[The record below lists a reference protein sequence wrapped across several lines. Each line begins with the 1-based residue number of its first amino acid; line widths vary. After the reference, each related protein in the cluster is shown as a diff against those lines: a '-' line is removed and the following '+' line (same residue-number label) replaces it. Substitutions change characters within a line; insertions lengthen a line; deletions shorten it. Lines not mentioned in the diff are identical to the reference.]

1 MQHKCAQ
8 HKWDHIIVFFK
19 KLRNKC
25 LRLKK
30 KKIHMMKNTFHQT
43 NRGRRERERKDFSH
57 YLVSVKNRN
66 SPVTFTLHFDY
77 IHLCTWISLNY
88 LSLSLMSL
96 STVYKRKKIA
106 IKCIYSSKKM
116 CLVTSFFVFL
126 VEAGDV
132 KRNGNIALL
141 CAAKTWQIN
150 Q

>member
-1 MQHKCAQ
+1 MCTTQVGPYNCS
-8 HKWDHIIVFFK
+8 FFK

-25 LRLKK
+25 IRLKK
-30 KKIHMMKNTFHQT
+30 KKIHVMKNTFHQT
-43 NRGRRERERKDFSH
+43 NRGRREKKKDFSH

-77 IHLCTWISLNY
+77 IHLCTRISLNY

-106 IKCIYSSKKM
+106 IKCIYSPRKM

-126 VEAGDV
+126 LEAGDV

-141 CAAKTWQIN
+141 CAAKT
-150 Q
+150 

>member
-8 HKWDHIIVFFK
+8 HKWDHIIVLF
-19 KLRNKC
+19 LRNYETNV
-25 LRLKK
+25 LDWK
-30 KKIHMMKNTFHQT
+30 KKIHVMKNTFHQT
-43 NRGRRERERKDFSH
+43 NRGRREKKKDFSH

-77 IHLCTWISLNY
+77 IHLCTRISLNY

-106 IKCIYSSKKM
+106 IKCIYSPRKM

-126 VEAGDV
+126 LEAGDV

-141 CAAKTWQIN
+141 CAAKT
-150 Q
+150 

>member
-1 MQHKCAQ
+1 MCTTQVGPYNCS
-8 HKWDHIIVFFK
+8 FFK

-25 LRLKK
+25 IRLKK
-30 KKIHMMKNTFHQT
+30 KNTRDEKHISSNQQ
-43 NRGRRERERKDFSH
+43 RKKREKKDFSH

-106 IKCIYSSKKM
+106 IKCIYSSRKM
-116 CLVTSFFVFL
+116 CLVTSFFVFYL
-126 VEAGDV
+126 KQGMLREMGTLHCS
-132 KRNGNIALL
+132 ALQ
-141 CAAKTWQIN
+141 KHN
-150 Q
+150 K

>member
-8 HKWDHIIVFFK
+8 HKWDHIIVLF
-19 KLRNKC
+19 LRNYETNV
-25 LRLKK
+25 LDRK
-30 KKIHMMKNTFHQT
+30 KKIHVMKNTFHQT
-43 NRGRRERERKDFSH
+43 NRGRRERKKDFSH

-106 IKCIYSSKKM
+106 IKCIYSSRKM
-116 CLVTSFFVFL
+116 CLVTSFFVFYL
-126 VEAGDV
+126 KQGMLREMGTLHCS
-132 KRNGNIALL
+132 ALQ
-141 CAAKTWQIN
+141 KHN
-150 Q
+150 K

>member
-8 HKWDHIIVFFK
+8 HKWDHIIVLFFK

-25 LRLKK
+25 IRLKK
-30 KKIHMMKNTFHQT
+30 KYTWWKTHFIKPTEEE
-43 NRGRRERERKDFSH
+43 EREKKDFSH

-77 IHLCTWISLNY
+77 IHLCTRISLNY

-106 IKCIYSSKKM
+106 IKCIYSSRKM

-126 VEAGDV
+126 LEAGDV

-141 CAAKTWQIN
+141 CAAKT
-150 Q
+150 

>member
-1 MQHKCAQ
+1 MCTTQVGPYNCS
-8 HKWDHIIVFFK
+8 FFK

-25 LRLKK
+25 IRLE
-30 KKIHMMKNTFHQT
+30 KKIHVMKNTFHQT
-43 NRGRRERERKDFSH
+43 NRGRREKKKDFSH

-77 IHLCTWISLNY
+77 IHLCTRISLNY

-106 IKCIYSSKKM
+106 IKCIYSPRKM

-126 VEAGDV
+126 LEAGDV
-132 KRNGNIALL
+132 KRNGNITLL
-141 CAAKTWQIN
+141 CAAKA
-150 Q
+150 

>member
-8 HKWDHIIVFFK
+8 HKWDHIIVLF
-19 KLRNKC
+19 LRNYETNV
-25 LRLKK
+25 LDWR
-30 KKIHMMKNTFHQT
+30 KKIHVMKNTFHQT
-43 NRGRRERERKDFSH
+43 NRGRREKKKDFSH

-77 IHLCTWISLNY
+77 IHLCTRISLNY

-106 IKCIYSSKKM
+106 IKCIYSPRKM

-126 VEAGDV
+126 LEAGDV

-141 CAAKTWQIN
+141 CAAKT
-150 Q
+150 

>member
-8 HKWDHIIVFFK
+8 HKWDHIIVLF
-19 KLRNKC
+19 LRNYETNV
-25 LRLKK
+25 LDWK
-30 KKIHMMKNTFHQT
+30 KKIHVMKNTFHQT
-43 NRGRRERERKDFSH
+43 NRGRREKKKDFSH

-77 IHLCTWISLNY
+77 LHLCTRISLNY

-106 IKCIYSSKKM
+106 IKCIYSPRKM

-126 VEAGDV
+126 LEAGDV

-141 CAAKTWQIN
+141 CAAKT
-150 Q
+150 

>member
-1 MQHKCAQ
+1 MCTTQVGPYNCS
-8 HKWDHIIVFFK
+8 FFK

-25 LRLKK
+25 IRLG
-30 KKIHMMKNTFHQT
+30 KKIHVMKNTFHQT
-43 NRGRRERERKDFSH
+43 NRGRREKKKDFSH

-77 IHLCTWISLNY
+77 IHLCTRISLNY

-106 IKCIYSSKKM
+106 IKCIYSPRKM

-126 VEAGDV
+126 LEAGDV

-141 CAAKTWQIN
+141 CAAKT
-150 Q
+150 

>member
-1 MQHKCAQ
+1 MCTTQVGPYNCS
-8 HKWDHIIVFFK
+8 FFK

-25 LRLKK
+25 IRLKK
-30 KKIHMMKNTFHQT
+30 KIHVMKNTFHQT
-43 NRGRRERERKDFSH
+43 NRGRREKKKDFSH

-77 IHLCTWISLNY
+77 IHLCTRISLNY

-106 IKCIYSSKKM
+106 IKCIYSPRKM
-116 CLVTSFFVFL
+116 CLVTSFFVFVL
-126 VEAGDV
+126 EAGDV

-141 CAAKTWQIN
+141 CAAKT
-150 Q
+150 

>member
-8 HKWDHIIVFFK
+8 HKWDHIIVLF
-19 KLRNKC
+19 LRNYETNV
-25 LRLKK
+25 LDWK
-30 KKIHMMKNTFHQT
+30 KKIHVMKNTFHQT
-43 NRGRRERERKDFSH
+43 NRGRREKKKDFSH

-77 IHLCTWISLNY
+77 IHLCTRISLNY

-106 IKCIYSSKKM
+106 IKCIYSPRKM

-126 VEAGDV
+126 LEAGDV
-132 KRNGNIALL
+132 KRNGNITLL
-141 CAAKTWQIN
+141 CAAKA
-150 Q
+150 

>member
-8 HKWDHIIVFFK
+8 HKWDHIIVLFLK

-25 LRLKK
+25 IRLEK
-30 KKIHMMKNTFHQT
+30 KNTRDEKHISSNQQ
-43 NRGRRERERKDFSH
+43 RKKREKKDFSH

-77 IHLCTWISLNY
+77 IHLCTRISLNY

-106 IKCIYSSKKM
+106 IKCIYSPRKM

-126 VEAGDV
+126 LEAGDV

-141 CAAKTWQIN
+141 CAAKT
-150 Q
+150 